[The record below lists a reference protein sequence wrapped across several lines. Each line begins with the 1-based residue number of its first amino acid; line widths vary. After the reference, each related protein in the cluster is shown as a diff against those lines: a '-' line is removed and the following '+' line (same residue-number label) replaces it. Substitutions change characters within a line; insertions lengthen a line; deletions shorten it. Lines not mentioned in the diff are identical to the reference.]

1 MKSEERRGK
10 SGSGGFAAWSFSLFC
25 VDGFLAIRRQTV
37 RRQTVRR
44 QKSDSIWREAP
55 ESDGAGARAYPGLT
69 SEVFKSDVS

>member
-25 VDGFLAIRRQTV
+25 VDGFLAI

>member
-1 MKSEERRGK
+1 VKSEERRGK

-25 VDGFLAIRRQTV
+25 VDGFLAI